1 MTNDRLKT
9 SSEIARNL
17 IVSFA
22 LIIGGIWGVSKFII
36 FTKPSIISSHR
47 CQHVKQNDGRT
58 LVRLYVEMLNKGT
71 ATKTFKPD
79 EILLV
84 EINDLN
90 PSKEEVEERK
100 DGLVDFS
107 SNNISGKE
115 GIFKKLEFAKR
126 KLTVPITP
134 ESKLAWDFN
143 FIIPKN
149 VKAISIYSY
158 VFNEKLNKLVGKFH
172 SSIYHL
178 E

>member
-1 MTNDRLKT
+1 
-9 SSEIARNL
+9 
-17 IVSFA
+17 
-22 LIIGGIWGVSKFII
+22 
-36 FTKPSIISSHR
+36 
-47 CQHVKQNDGRT
+47 
-58 LVRLYVEMLNKGT
+58 MLNKGT